1 MEYTRPG
8 LVYKIRNM
16 DTSRN
21 PITVRGLAVGII
33 GLIIITA
40 SSMYVA
46 LRMGALPWP
55 TVFVTVVSMAILG
68 KAKNSTLEEI
78 NCTHTLM
85 SAGAMVAGG
94 LAFTLPGLWM
104 LDSEAELSL
113 FQIAVI
119 AVTGALLGTF
129 FTMIFR
135 HTLIEKEKLPY
146 PMGEAAYN
154 TLIAGKEGKG
164 APILFS
170 SLSLSAVFTF
180 IRDGLGKIPA
190 ILTVFG
196 GSTVFPSLAV
206 WVSPMALGIGA
217 IIGPVLALM
226 WFLGT
231 VIGYFI
237 LTPIGLASGFFA
249 SMADADSFRSSLGI
263 GLMIGTGIGVAIK
276 AVITLIRRGR
286 KSGGSSIRRL
296 IVPAAVFSVFA
307 IIILAL
313 FTEITIPEGI
323 LLILGVY
330 LTTYLS
336 AMLTGQTG
344 INPMEIFAILVLL
357 AASVLFSPTI
367 GAAFSIAGVTA
378 VACGL
383 TGDVMNDLRSGSLIG
398 TRPRYQI
405 IAEGIGGV
413 IGAIVAAVALQVLAT
428 SMGGFGTEALP
439 APQAAAVAAMAGG
452 LDNPTAFAIGTAIG
466 IILFLTGLPS
476 ATFGL
481 GVYLPTYISSAMA
494 LGAVI
499 MEAAK
504 RLGGNKEKSQ
514 ENAALISSGLLG
526 GEGITGVII
535 AIASML

>member
-170 SLSLSAVFTF
+170 SLTLSAVFTF

-428 SMGGFGTEALP
+428 SMGGFGTEVLP

>member
-170 SLSLSAVFTF
+170 SLTLSAVFTF

-286 KSGGSSIRRL
+286 KSGVSSIRRL

>member
-170 SLSLSAVFTF
+170 SLTLSAVFTF

>member
-170 SLSLSAVFTF
+170 SLTLSAVFTF

-504 RLGGNKEKSQ
+504 RLGGNRDKSQ

>member
-8 LVYKIRNM
+8 LVYKIRGM

-170 SLSLSAVFTF
+170 SLTLSAVFTF

-237 LTPIGLASGFFA
+237 LTPIGLASGFFP

-286 KSGGSSIRRL
+286 NSGGSSIRRL